1 MQNSDTPVTKVSQ
14 VSPDLIRKYI
24 DGCHILHYYDL
35 VDAYGNFSVR
45 LSASTLRISRY
56 MAPAL
61 VARPDDLVVYK
72 VEDGEPVDPNAP
84 RGMSYIFVMKSAGS
98 LMRCR
103 ILGETHPFRDIQSL
117 P

>member
-1 MQNSDTPVTKVSQ
+1 MPDSDMPVTKVSQ

-35 VDAYGNFSVR
+35 VDAYGHLSVR
-45 LSASTLRISRY
+45 LSPSTFLMSRY

-61 VARPDDLVVYK
+61 VAWPEDLVVYK

-84 RGMSYIFVMKSAGS
+84 RGMSYIFLIECNRS
-98 LMRCR
+98 LR
-103 ILGETHPFRDIQSL
+103 
-117 P
+117 